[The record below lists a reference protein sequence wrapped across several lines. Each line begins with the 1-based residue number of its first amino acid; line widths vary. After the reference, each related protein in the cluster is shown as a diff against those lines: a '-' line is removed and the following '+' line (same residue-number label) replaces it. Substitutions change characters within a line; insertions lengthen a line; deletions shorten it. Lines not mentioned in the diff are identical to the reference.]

1 MDQRMMVNLAA
12 AAVPVLVGAIWYNP
26 YLLGALWS
34 NTAGIAKE
42 KMTAGKLALTIILAY
57 IGSYYIARS
66 IGSIV
71 IHQHGIYSMLAG
83 EPDMQDK
90 GSALAITVQGLMDK
104 YGHNFRTFKH
114 GAYHGMYLGLWV
126 ILPVL
131 VIIGF
136 MECKKISW
144 ILIHAAFWVICLAL
158 MGGIV
163 CAYMP

>member
-1 MDQRMMVNLAA
+1 MVNLAA
-12 AAVPVLVGAIWYNP
+12 AAVPIAVGAIWYNP

-42 KMTAGKLALTIILAY
+42 KMTAGKLALTVILAY
-57 IGSYYIARS
+57 IGSYYVAMAL
-66 IGSIV
+66 GSIV

-83 EPDMQDK
+83 EPEMKDK
-90 GSALAITVQGLMDK
+90 TSALATTVQGLIDK
-104 YGHNFRTFKH
+104 YGNNYRTFKH
-114 GAYHGMYLGLWV
+114 GAYHGYHAGLYI

-158 MGGIV
+158 MGGII